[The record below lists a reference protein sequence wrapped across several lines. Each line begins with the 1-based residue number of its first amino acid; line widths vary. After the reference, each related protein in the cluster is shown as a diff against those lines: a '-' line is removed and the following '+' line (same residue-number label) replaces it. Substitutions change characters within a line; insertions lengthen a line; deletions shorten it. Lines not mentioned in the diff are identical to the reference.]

1 MQSTKRRGRETCAE
15 QGASVREPVLRA
27 TNLAATEPGVASVRQ
42 VVYAM
47 DVSVDDIKKAI
58 EHLSLEDR
66 LELMQWLN
74 QSEDDG
80 WDVQMKRDAR
90 AGKFDKLM
98 REAEADYR
106 EGRTTEFP

>member
-1 MQSTKRRGRETCAE
+1 MGFQPVHEIKETPTPGVGILRAANQESAE
-15 QGASVREPVLRA
+15 TGIASVRGFA
-27 TNLAATEPGVASVRQ
+27 YDTN
-42 VVYAM
+42 
-47 DVSVDDIKKAI
+47 VSVDEIKKAI
-58 EHLSLEDR
+58 EHLPLEAR

-74 QSEDDG
+74 QSADDG
-80 WDVQMKRDAR
+80 WDSQMKRDAK